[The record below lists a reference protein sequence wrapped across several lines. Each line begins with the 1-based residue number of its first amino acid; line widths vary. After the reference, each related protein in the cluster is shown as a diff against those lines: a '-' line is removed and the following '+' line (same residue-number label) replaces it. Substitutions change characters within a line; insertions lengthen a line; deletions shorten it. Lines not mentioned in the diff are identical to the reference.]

1 MYKYLYEKYYK
12 SLDIERVL
20 FNTPK
25 ELFEFLAEKE
35 EKIFNAGGYSAE
47 IRLHRIELKEWYIN
61 ANWRSKERIE

>member
-47 IRLHRIELKEWYIN
+47 IRLHRIELKE
-61 ANWRSKERIE
+61 